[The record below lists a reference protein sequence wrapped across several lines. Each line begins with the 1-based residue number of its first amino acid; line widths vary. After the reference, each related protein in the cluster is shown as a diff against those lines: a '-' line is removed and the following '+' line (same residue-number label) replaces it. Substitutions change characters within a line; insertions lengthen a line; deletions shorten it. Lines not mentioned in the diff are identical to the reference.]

1 MLLQCK
7 PLLVTV
13 VIIKSFQFYPEYL
26 LQVKSYQPDF
36 DYRQGECYM
45 KMNPILDLL
54 LTSINLTKLLVLS
67 VWFLLRVS
75 TGSLTLTGIEFG
87 IVSVMCLADQIMIQQ
102 WKDVVVCTNYKH
114 LIHAYH

>member
-36 DYRQGECYM
+36 DYRQGEWV
-45 KMNPILDLL
+45 K
-54 LTSINLTKLLVLS
+54 VLH
-67 VWFLLRVS
+67 
-75 TGSLTLTGIEFG
+75 GGKPHIGLTLDINKSDKVTCVKCL
-87 IVSVMCLADQIMIQQ
+87 VSSQGKH
-102 WKDVVVCTNYKH
+102 WKLDFDRN
-114 LIHAYH
+114 